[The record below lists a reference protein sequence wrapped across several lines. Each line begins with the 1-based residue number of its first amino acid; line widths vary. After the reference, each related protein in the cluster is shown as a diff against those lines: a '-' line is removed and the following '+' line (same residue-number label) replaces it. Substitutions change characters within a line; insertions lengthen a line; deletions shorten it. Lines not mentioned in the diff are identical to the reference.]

1 MSTPRTSGESG
12 VTDAEPDRVGQ
23 LYDLVS
29 YVVAVAGVYAAVSML
44 GALALGAALAPAVKY
59 GYFVL
64 GWLTFGYGTLLLL
77 PSKPWKSAD
86 DSADLFGPP
95 ESDDGDSGFQQ
106 FVQRL
111 PPARFRPLEPARR
124 LPTGARLF
132 VASLFVLGAS
142 IVLEQVFGVG
152 P

>member
-1 MSTPRTSGESG
+1 MSTPRKSGESG

-29 YVVAVAGVYAAVSML
+29 YVAALAGVFAAVSIA
-44 GALALGAALAPAVKY
+44 GALALGTALAPAVKY

-64 GWLTFGYGTLLLL
+64 GWLSFGYGTLLLL
-77 PSKPWKSAD
+77 PSKPWKGEDNAE
-86 DSADLFGPP
+86 ALFGAP
-95 ESDDGDSGFQQ
+95 EGDDGDSGFQQ

-111 PPARFRPLEPARR
+111 PPARFRPLERDRR
-124 LPTGARLF
+124 LPTGARVF
-132 VASLFVLGAS
+132 VTSLFVLGAS